1 MQFMVTSN
9 ILTNYLEVKMSKRAM
24 TTTATTL
31 VAAMTAGTI
40 IAAWKLY
47 GKANTKEYGG
57 YRRTRR
63 GGKNYIEKVQYRP
76 R

>member
-1 MQFMVTSN
+1 MD
-9 ILTNYLEVKMSKRAM
+9 KRAI
-24 TTTATTL
+24 ATTF

-40 IAAWKLY
+40 IAAWKFY

-63 GGKNYIEKVQYRP
+63 GRKNYIEKVQ
-76 R
+76 

>member
-1 MQFMVTSN
+1 
-9 ILTNYLEVKMSKRAM
+9 MSKRAM
-24 TTTATTL
+24 TTTL

-63 GGKNYIEKVQYRP
+63 GGKNYIEKVPYRP

>member
-1 MQFMVTSN
+1 
-9 ILTNYLEVKMSKRAM
+9 MSKRAA
-24 TTTATTL
+24 TTTTTL

-40 IAAWKLY
+40 IAAWKFY
-47 GKANTKEYGG
+47 GKASTKDDR

-63 GGKNYIEKVQYRP
+63 GGKNFTEVKYRP